1 MRSTCHLLPIVSFF
15 WLIPS
20 LVQGSYFISPAD
32 TTYDALGLMKR
43 INVQSASALADARE
57 VLASGS
63 QCGNKNFDEE
73 NKENIDAENETGTGK
88 PQNKIMVRSSH
99 LLHSVP
105 GIVELEFL
113 RRPFSCFFPRYI
125 AITNLMWE
133 NYGNLIPVVGQM

>member
-1 MRSTCHLLPIVSFF
+1 
-15 WLIPS
+15 
-20 LVQGSYFISPAD
+20 QGSYFISPAD

-88 PQNKIMVRSSH
+88 PQNKIMAEARVLDFNECATPVRTADNSVGGSLTKSVSSPIPSSH
-99 LLHSVP
+99 LLKN
-105 GIVELEFL
+105 F
-113 RRPFSCFFPRYI
+113 R
-125 AITNLMWE
+125 
-133 NYGNLIPVVGQM
+133 